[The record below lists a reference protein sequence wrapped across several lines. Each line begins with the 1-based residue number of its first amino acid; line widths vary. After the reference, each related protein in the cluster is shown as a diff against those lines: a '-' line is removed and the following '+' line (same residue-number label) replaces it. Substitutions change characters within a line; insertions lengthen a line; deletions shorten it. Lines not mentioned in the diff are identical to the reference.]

1 MLSKIPPRFARPP
14 LQKGV
19 KISLTV
25 VFCAL
30 KIEESKRKFMAS
42 FSNGHLLEEPKKKL
56 LIAFT
61 FPLFKRGIKGDF
73 HHILT
78 SVIAK

>member
-1 MLSKIPPRFARPP
+1 
-14 LQKGV
+14 
-19 KISLTV
+19 
-25 VFCAL
+25 
-30 KIEESKRKFMAS
+30 MAS
-42 FSNGHLLEEPKKKL
+42 FSHGHLLEEPKKKL